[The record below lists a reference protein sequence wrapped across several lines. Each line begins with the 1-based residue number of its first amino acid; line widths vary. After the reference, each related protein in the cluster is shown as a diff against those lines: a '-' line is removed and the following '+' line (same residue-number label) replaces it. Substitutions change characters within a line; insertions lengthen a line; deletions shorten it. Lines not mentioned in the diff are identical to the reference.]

1 MPVIDDVTVIG
12 FDTEEENRLSY
23 KAIRARVSTAR
34 NASVRGGSDR
44 AIAKHRSRG
53 KLTARERI
61 DVLLDVESPFFEI
74 GQIAGYEVYDDSVPS
89 AALVTGIGTVRGS
102 LCAIF
107 ANDATVK
114 GGTYYPLT
122 VKKQLRLQA
131 VARKLRLPC
140 VYLVDS
146 GGVFL
151 PMQDEIFPDEH
162 HFGEMFK
169 NIAEMSADGIVQ
181 VAAVMGQCTAGGAY
195 IPAMCDETVIVRG
208 TGTIY
213 LGGPQLVKAATGVD
227 VEPEELGGADVH
239 GVVSG
244 VVDHIAGDDHEAL
257 SIVADIV
264 SRGERREVRS
274 PARLAQQPLHSP
286 DTLESIVPS
295 SSKTPMIA
303 RDILARLLDGSELV
317 EYRAN
322 YGRTIVCGTGHI
334 EGFRVGVIINDG
346 VLFSED
352 SLKAANFV
360 ELCSQRDIPLLFL
373 HNINGFMVGKQY
385 EAEGIAKH
393 GAKLVNAVSCAR
405 VPKLSIVIG
414 GSYGAGNL
422 AMCGRSIGPD
432 FMAVWPN
439 AKTTVVGAEQAASV
453 MALMKIESA
462 RASGN
467 PLTEDEI
474 EEIKRPIRENYERQ
488 GESVYVASRLWVDA
502 IVDPVDT
509 RSWIGLALS
518 MLPVNH
524 GPTRFGVFRM

>member
-1 MPVIDDVTVIG
+1 MPVIERTAQLDPGTREQNLLAYKQIRERVADAQH
-12 FDTEEENRLSY
+12 LSVHG
-23 KAIRARVSTAR
+23 APER
-34 NASVRGGSDR
+34 SV
-44 AIAKHRSRG
+44 AKHRARG
-53 KLTARERI
+53 KLPARERI
-61 DVLLDVESPFFEI
+61 DALLDVQSPFFEI
-74 GQIAGYEVYDDSVPS
+74 GQLAGFEVYDEQLPS
-89 AALVTGIGTVRGS
+89 AGLVTGVGLIRGS

-122 VKKQLRLQA
+122 VKKQLRLQF
-131 VARKLRLPC
+131 VARRLRLPC

-181 VAAVMGQCTAGGAY
+181 IAAVMGSCTAGGAY

-208 TGTIY
+208 TGTVY

-227 VEPEELGGADVH
+227 VEPQELGGADVH
-239 GVVSG
+239 GVISG
-244 VVDHIAGDDHEAL
+244 VVDHIANDDIEAL
-257 SIVADIV
+257 SMIADIV
-264 SRGERREVRS
+264 ARGDRREVRAPSRS
-274 PARLAQQPLHSP
+274 PRPPLHSP
-286 DTLESIVPS
+286 ESLDTVIPA
-295 SSKTPMIA
+295 SSKTPIVA
-303 RDILARLLDGSELV
+303 RDVLAHLLDASELV

-334 EGFRVGVIINDG
+334 EGYTVGVIMNDG

-373 HNINGFMVGKQY
+373 HNVNGFMVGKQY

-393 GAKLVNAVSCAR
+393 GAKLVNAVACAR

-439 AKTTVVGAEQAASV
+439 AKTTVVGSEQAASV

-462 RASGN
+462 RTRGT
-467 PLTEDEI
+467 PLTEEEI
-474 EEIKRPIRENYERQ
+474 EEIKRPIREGYDRQ

-509 RSWIGLALS
+509 RSWVSLALS
-518 MLPVNH
+518 MLPRNH
-524 GPTRFGVFRM
+524 GTTRFGVFRM